1 MLLKLQLIMMEPR
14 VGHDGINKKCP
25 IVGDLIP
32 MSFPGSK
39 DVVDH
44 TVENPTHQV
53 HGYVA
58 WLSWCHV
65 VELSFILCNKLFLS
79 W

>member
-1 MLLKLQLIMMEPR
+1 MLLYNESKIEPR

-53 HGYVA
+53 SPWVCGLAVLVA
-58 WLSWCHV
+58 GVMW
-65 VELSFILCNKLFLS
+65 
-79 W
+79 